1 MNLSTHMNLSAL
13 DTFCASLPHA
23 WRVIQWEDAH
33 VWKVGVGARA
43 KVFVIARPGDDG
55 QVQASF
61 KCSPMS
67 FELLKEQPGLRPAPY
82 LASRGMSWIQRISNA
97 SMDDEALKDY
107 IRESFRLVSLGL
119 TKVEQQRLGLNQG

>member
-1 MNLSTHMNLSAL
+1 MKLPEL

-23 WRVIQWEDAH
+23 WRVIQWGDAH
-33 VWKVGVGARA
+33 VWKIGVGARA
-43 KVFVIARPGDDG
+43 KVFIIARSGENG
-55 QVQASF
+55 LAEVSF

-67 FELLKEQPGLRPAPY
+67 FDLLKEQPGMRPAPY
-82 LASRGMSWIQRISNA
+82 LASRGMSWIQRTTNEWI
-97 SMDDEALKDY
+97 DDGTLRDY